1 MEGISQIITLKW
13 KIRIAQK
20 GGEMRRNVHWIR
32 SVVTVVSFCFLFGGN
47 GVSQDAE
54 DLVHRQIRKSF
65 LEFSF
70 FLREPI
76 SMITDKKGN
85 TTSLYRVEIRDEK
98 GKTLVEVY
106 RDHERKVALTGSWL
120 YGSIIQDNT
129 GSSWLYIVPLFSS
142 VCFYLLPL
150 DECHGE
156 RSDLSHRQDATCLR
170 AVQFAPQPGFLSLLL
185 GSLNAQAAYDGK
197 GFRIE
202 RTGDRLWVWSVDS
215 SRHIVLSWNLVGG
228 HKFAIWKGW
237 KGLWLNPNLEPI
249 GDPFPSKVPYVEKV
263 LSTLKKE
270 PPTEEDF
277 QRFRALPHGPEK
289 WALGVRLA
297 LYGGGKA
304 GEILVDAVQQQRP
317 ITEQFPLY
325 EEKRAEYEVRHAFR
339 KMLIEL
345 VGLTAD
351 RSESARRF
359 LVQRLDQETW
369 KSERWI
375 PWRRGVG
382 LTLSAIGLSGRD
394 DLWKEVLAKR
404 QWIDNGGKEALRYGY
419 WVGHIMVW
427 AAFYHWVIQQ
437 VGKERFVREIW
448 FQRPTAEWWE
458 RWEKTPQ
465 GQDWIQ
471 WYARIWNQGLKVMLK

>member
-1 MEGISQIITLKW
+1 MK
-13 KIRIAQK
+13 
-20 GGEMRRNVHWIR
+20 RNVYNIVSVIAVTGLCSLLQGGVFPQNKDGPAHQEIWR
-32 SVVTVVSFCFLFGGN
+32 SFKDFPS
-47 GVSQDAE
+47 
-54 DLVHRQIRKSF
+54 
-65 LEFSF
+65 

-76 SMITDKKGN
+76 SIIAEQRASHTLTYHVKREAGGQV
-85 TTSLYRVEIRDEK
+85 SIAYLYRGRERQLKVK
-98 GKTLVEVY
+98 G
-106 RDHERKVALTGSWL
+106 DWL
-120 YGSIIQDNT
+120 YGSMIQDNI
-129 GSSWLYIVPLFSS
+129 GYHWLYLIPTGGIGPIYFFLVGLDSCQVKELDLFHWQ
-142 VCFYLLPL
+142 
-150 DECHGE
+150 DEQCV
-156 RSDLSHRQDATCLR
+156 R
-170 AVQFAPQPGFLSLLL
+170 AIRLAPRAGFLSPRW
-185 GSLNAQAAYDGK
+185 GSLNALCVYDGK
-197 GFRIE
+197 AFRIE
-202 RTGDRLWVWSVDS
+202 RTQGRLWIWCIDS
-215 SRHIVLSWNLVGG
+215 SRHVVVSWGALSQLSG
-228 HKFAIWKGW
+228 KRRIETW

-263 LSTLKKE
+263 LSTLKEE

-317 ITEQFPLY
+317 ITEQFQLY

-351 RSESARRF
+351 RSEPARRF
-359 LVQRLDQETW
+359 LVQRLDQKTW
-369 KSERWI
+369 ESERWI

-382 LTLSAIGLSGRD
+382 LTLFAIGLSGRD

-419 WVGHIMVW
+419 RVGHTMVW

-437 VGKERFVREIW
+437 VGKERFVREVW

-471 WYARIWNQGLKVMLK
+471 WYARIWNQGLKVILK